1 MTPMNARQTMINTA
15 AILLVVFLAWF
26 LIQIRSTLVLLL
38 IGILFA
44 AAIEPTVNR
53 LRRRGMR
60 RGQAILSVYGVI
72 LALVVL
78 GLVLVTPSIVRQSQS
93 LIDDIPEIL
102 QSSRESAA
110 EVNNSTVRDLLILAI
125 DEADEFYDRIQSGDA
140 PIGGEE
146 AVAVVTSIGGAIV
159 SIVTVLVVAF
169 YWLTEKT
176 TIKRVVLRRVPI
188 ERRDLA
194 ADIWGDIERRIGGWT
209 RGQLTLCLIIGVI
222 STVAYGA
229 MGLNYW
235 LALGLWAGITEIIPI
250 IGPVIG
256 GATAA
261 VVALTESWQK
271 ALIVVIFAI
280 ILQQVESVLLVPR
293 IMRNSVGMTPLT
305 VFLAVVIGSTLAGP
319 LGAILAIP
327 IGAIVQVILEEVLP
341 ERLTEDER
349 TANGAS
355 PPG

>member
-1 MTPMNARQTMINTA
+1 MTAMNARQTMINTA
-15 AILLVVFLAWF
+15 AILLVVFIAWF

-44 AAIEPTVNR
+44 AAIEPSVNR
-53 LRRRGMR
+53 LRRRGLR
-60 RGQAILSVYGVI
+60 RGQAILSVYATI
-72 LALVVL
+72 LALVAL
-78 GLVLVTPSIVRQSQS
+78 GLVLITPSIVRQSQS

-110 EVNNSTVRDLLILAI
+110 EIENSSIRDLLIRSI
-125 DEADEFYDRIQSGDA
+125 DEAEMFYERIRAGDT
-140 PIGGEE
+140 PIGGDE
-146 AVAVVTSIGGAIV
+146 AVAVATSIGGGIV
-159 SIVTVLVVAF
+159 SVVTVLVVAF
-169 YWLTEKT
+169 YWLTEKS
-176 TIKRVVLRRVPI
+176 TIKKVVLRRVPI
-188 ERRDLA
+188 ERRDMA

-229 MGLNYW
+229 IGLNYW

-261 VVALTESWQK
+261 VVALTESWEK
-271 ALIVVIFAI
+271 ALIVVIFAV
-280 ILQQVESVLLVPR
+280 ILQQVESVLMVPR

-305 VFLAVVIGSTLAGP
+305 VFLAVTIGATLAGP

-341 ERLTEDER
+341 ERLTDEER
-349 TANGAS
+349 TASGMS